1 MEFYLRGVSMKKLLA
16 SLLTAS
22 ILGMNTLPVLAQ
34 WDIADSYWAS
44 KEINKVVNDNIL
56 PVDEDGRFNPENTI
70 TRIQFVQGL
79 LKVLSNENLD
89 VTIPNTMSDV
99 SVYDSYYDDV
109 LRGQQLGV
117 VYGYPDG
124 TFKPNRNL
132 LRSEVTSLM
141 SHITKE
147 KTTDMT
153 VLSAFKDNQD
163 IPDWATHC
171 YTKAVSYGLYVNHP
185 NLAYHEPN
193 RELTRAEAAV
203 LLARLSDML
212 NVVKDEYLGDNS
224 AAADDDYEP
233 IIEEPQE
240 IVLGIEHLCVHR
252 QAPNNTVTIT
262 NFKKSIN
269 QGNVVQIAFS
279 EKFLS
284 KKHKGG
290 EIVNFYLPR
299 DLYTVE
305 GTKVLPEGTRFVAEI
320 MDIQHPKI
328 FNKKARVNLIF
339 KHILLPDGSVID
351 ITGKPFT
358 KDGRLAEGPWV
369 TFGKVLLYTI
379 TGGAVGTGVGM
390 SMAFIPDP
398 SRVGTA
404 LGIGI
409 PVGCTVGMITGLITP
424 GVNYKAKQGELI
436 YLLLIDDLNV
446 EQL

>member
-1 MEFYLRGVSMKKLLA
+1 MKKLLA
-16 SLLTAS
+16 SLLTATMF
-22 ILGMNTLPVLAQ
+22 GMNMLPVFAHVG
-34 WDIADSYWAS
+34 DVNDSYWAS
-44 KEINKVVNDNIL
+44 REINKVVNDEIL
-56 PVDEDGRFNPENTI
+56 PVDEYGNFNPENTI

-109 LRGQQLGV
+109 LRSQQLGV

-147 KTTDMT
+147 KTTDMS

-171 YTKAVSYGLYVNHP
+171 YTKAVSYNLYVNHP

-203 LLARLSDML
+203 LLARLADML
-212 NVVKDEYLGDNS
+212 NVVKEEFLGD
-224 AAADDDYEP
+224 AQEVIEDLEP
-233 IIEEPQE
+233 VVPQE

-252 QAPNNTVTIT
+252 QAPNNTVTLT

-284 KKHKGG
+284 KKHRGG
-290 EIVNFYLPR
+290 EIVNFYLPK

-339 KHILLPDGSVID
+339 KHLLLPDGTVID

-358 KDGRLAEGPWV
+358 KDGRLCEGPWV

-409 PVGCTVGMITGLITP
+409 PVGCTVGLITGLITP
-424 GVNYKAKQGELI
+424 GVNYKAKQDELI
-436 YLLLIDDLNV
+436 YLLLIDDLNIAH
-446 EQL
+446 QL

>member
-1 MEFYLRGVSMKKLLA
+1 MEFYFKRYVYMKKLLA
-16 SLLTAS
+16 SMLAVTMFGL
-22 ILGMNTLPVLAQ
+22 NTLPVLAQ
-34 WDIADSYWAS
+34 YGIDDSYWAS
-44 KEINKVVNDNIL
+44 KEINKVVSDGIL
-56 PVDEDGRFNPENTI
+56 PVDENGNFNPENSI

-79 LKVLSNENLD
+79 LKVLSNDNLD
-89 VTIPNTMSDV
+89 VTITNTMSDV

-124 TFKPNRNL
+124 TFKAQKNL

-147 KTTDMT
+147 QATDAT
-153 VLSAFKDNQD
+153 VLDAFKDTSD
-163 IPDWATHC
+163 IPGWAELS
-171 YTKAVSYGLYVNHP
+171 YEKAISYGLYVNHP
-185 NLAYHEPN
+185 DETMLEPN

-203 LLARLSDML
+203 LLAKLADML
-212 NVVKDEYLGDNS
+212 NVVKDEYLGD
-224 AAADDDYEP
+224 AEEQVP
-233 IIEEPQE
+233 EEPQE
-240 IVLGIEHLCVHR
+240 IVLGVEHLCVHR
-252 QAPNNTVTIT
+252 QAPNNTVTLT
-262 NFKKSIN
+262 NFKKVVN

-290 EIVNFYLPR
+290 EIVNFYLPK

-320 MDIQHPKI
+320 MDIQNPKI

-358 KDGRLAEGPWV
+358 KDGRLAEGAWV

-390 SMAFIPDP
+390 SLAFIPNP

-409 PVGCTVGMITGLITP
+409 PVGCTVGLITGLITP
-424 GVNYKAKQGELI
+424 GVNYKAKQGECI
-436 YLLLIDDLNV
+436 YLLLIDDVNID

>member
-1 MEFYLRGVSMKKLLA
+1 MKKLLA
-16 SLLTAS
+16 SMLAVTMFGL
-22 ILGMNTLPVLAQ
+22 NTLPVLAQ
-34 WDIADSYWAS
+34 YGVDDSYWAS
-44 KEINKVVNDNIL
+44 KEINKVVTDGIL
-56 PVDEDGRFNPENTI
+56 PVDENGNFNPENTI

-79 LKVLSNENLD
+79 LKVLSNDNLD
-89 VTIPNTMSDV
+89 VTITNTMSDI
-99 SVYDSYYDDV
+99 SVYDNYYDDV

-124 TFKPNRNL
+124 TFKAEKNL

-147 KTTDMT
+147 QVTEST
-153 VLSAFKDNQD
+153 VLDAFKDTKD
-163 IPDWATHC
+163 IPAWAELS
-171 YTKAVSYGLYVNHP
+171 YQKAISYGLYVNHP
-185 NLAYHEPN
+185 DESMLEPN

-203 LLARLSDML
+203 LLAKLSDML
-212 NVVKDEYLGDNS
+212 NVVKEEYLGE
-224 AAADDDYEP
+224 AEEP
-233 IIEEPQE
+233 VVEEPQE

-252 QAPNNTVTIT
+252 QAPNNTVTKT
-262 NFKKSIN
+262 NFKKIIN

-290 EIVNFYLPR
+290 EIVNFYLPK

-379 TGGAVGTGVGM
+379 TGGAVGSGVGM
-390 SMAFIPDP
+390 SMAFIPNP

-409 PVGCTVGMITGLITP
+409 PVGCTVGLITGLITP
-424 GVNYKAKQGELI
+424 GVNYKAKQGECI
-436 YLLLIDDLNV
+436 YLLLIDDLNIE

>member
-1 MEFYLRGVSMKKLLA
+1 MKKLLA
-16 SLLTAS
+16 SLLTATV
-22 ILGMNTLPVLAQ
+22 LGMNMLPVFAQ
-34 WDIADSYWAS
+34 IGDVSDTYWAT
-44 KEINKVVNDNIL
+44 KEINKVVNDFIL
-56 PVDEDGRFNPENTI
+56 PVDENGNFNPENTI

-89 VTIPNTMSDV
+89 VSISNTMSDI

-109 LRGQQLGV
+109 LRSQQLGV

-124 TFKPNRNL
+124 TFKPNRDL

-147 KTTDMT
+147 RVTDES
-153 VLSAFKDNQD
+153 VLGAFKDVD
-163 IPDWATHC
+163 EIPGWAHHC
-171 YTKAVSYGLYVNHP
+171 YLKAISYDLYVNHP
-185 NLAYHEPN
+185 YHSFLEPN
-193 RELTRAEAAV
+193 RALTRAEAAV
-203 LLARLSDML
+203 LLARLADML
-212 NVVKDEYLGDNS
+212 NVVKDEYLGDAVLENMD
-224 AAADDDYEP
+224 AAEP
-233 IIEEPQE
+233 EPQE

-252 QAPNNTVTIT
+252 QAPNNTVTLT

-284 KKHKGG
+284 KKHRGG
-290 EIVNFYLPR
+290 EIVNFYLPK

-305 GTKVLPEGTRFVAEI
+305 GTKVLPEGTRFIAEI
-320 MDIQHPKI
+320 MDIQNPKI

-339 KHILLPDGSVID
+339 KHILLPDGTVVD

-358 KDGRLAEGPWV
+358 KDGRLCEGPWV

-379 TGGAVGTGVGM
+379 TGGAVGSGVGL
-390 SMAFIPDP
+390 SMAFIPNP
-398 SRVGTA
+398 ARIGTG

-409 PVGCTVGMITGLITP
+409 PVGCTVGLITGLITP
-424 GVNYKAKQGELI
+424 GVNYKAKQDELI
-436 YLLLIDDLNV
+436 YLLLIDDLNIA

>member
-1 MEFYLRGVSMKKLLA
+1 MKKLLA
-16 SLLTAS
+16 SMLALTMLSLNA
-22 ILGMNTLPVLAQ
+22 LPVLAQ
-34 WDIADSYWAS
+34 YGISDDYWAS
-44 KEINKVVNDNIL
+44 KEINKVVADGIL
-56 PVDEDGRFNPENTI
+56 PVDANGNFNPENSI
-70 TRIQFVQGL
+70 SRIQFVQGL
-79 LKVLSNENLD
+79 LKVLSNDNLD
-89 VTIPNTMSDV
+89 ISITNTMSDI

-124 TFKPNRNL
+124 TFKAEKNL

-147 KTTDMT
+147 QVTDSS
-153 VLSAFKDNQD
+153 VLDAFKDTKD
-163 IPDWATHC
+163 IPGWAEMS
-171 YTKAVSYGLYVNHP
+171 YQKAISYGLYVNHP
-185 NLAYHEPN
+185 DESMLEPN

-203 LLARLSDML
+203 LLAKLSEML
-212 NVVKDEYLGDNS
+212 NVVKDEYLGN
-224 AAADDDYEP
+224 AQEP
-233 IIEEPQE
+233 EEPQE
-240 IVLGIEHLCVHR
+240 VVLGVEHLCVHR
-252 QAPNNTVTIT
+252 QAPNNTVTMT
-262 NFKKSIN
+262 NFKKIVN

-290 EIVNFYLPR
+290 EIVNFYLPK

-339 KHILLPDGSVID
+339 KHILLPDGTVID

-379 TGGAVGTGVGM
+379 TGGAVGSGVGL
-390 SMAFIPDP
+390 SMAFIPNP

-409 PVGCTVGMITGLITP
+409 PVGCTVGLITGLITP
-424 GVNYKAKQGELI
+424 GVNYKAKQGECI
-436 YLLLIDDLNV
+436 YLLLIDDVNIE

>member
-1 MEFYLRGVSMKKLLA
+1 
-16 SLLTAS
+16 
-22 ILGMNTLPVLAQ
+22 
-34 WDIADSYWAS
+34 
-44 KEINKVVNDNIL
+44 
-56 PVDEDGRFNPENTI
+56 
-70 TRIQFVQGL
+70 
-79 LKVLSNENLD
+79 
-89 VTIPNTMSDV
+89 
-99 SVYDSYYDDV
+99 
-109 LRGQQLGV
+109 
-117 VYGYPDG
+117 
-124 TFKPNRNL
+124 
-132 LRSEVTSLM
+132 
-141 SHITKE
+141 
-147 KTTDMT
+147 
-153 VLSAFKDNQD
+153 
-163 IPDWATHC
+163 
-171 YTKAVSYGLYVNHP
+171 
-185 NLAYHEPN
+185 
-193 RELTRAEAAV
+193 
-203 LLARLSDML
+203 ML
-212 NVVKDEYLGDNS
+212 NVVKDEYLGN
-224 AAADDDYEP
+224 AAEEEVAEEP
-233 IIEEPQE
+233 AIEEPKE

-252 QAPNNTVTIT
+252 QAPNNAVTIT

-284 KKHKGG
+284 KQHKGG
-290 EIVNFYLPR
+290 EIVNFYLPK

-320 MDIQHPKI
+320 MDIQNPKI

-339 KHILLPDGSVID
+339 KHILLPDGTVID

-398 SRVGTA
+398 SRVGAA

-424 GVNYKAKQGELI
+424 GVNYKAKQGETI

-446 EQL
+446 AEQL

>member
-1 MEFYLRGVSMKKLLA
+1 MKKLLA
-16 SLLTAS
+16 SILTATMF
-22 ILGMNTLPVLAQ
+22 GMNVLPALAQ
-34 WDIADSYWAS
+34 YGIDDSYWAS
-44 KEINKVVNDNIL
+44 KEIYKVVNDNIL
-56 PVDEDGRFNPENTI
+56 PVDEFDNFNPEYSI

-79 LKVLSNENLD
+79 LKVLSNDNLD

-124 TFKPNRNL
+124 TFKPNKNL

-147 KTTDMT
+147 KVTDAS
-153 VLSAFKDNQD
+153 VLDAFKDAAE
-163 IPDWATHC
+163 IPGWATDC
-171 YTKAVSYGLYVNHP
+171 YSKAISYGLYVNHP
-185 NLAYHEPN
+185 DHRYLEPD

-203 LLARLSDML
+203 LLAKLADML
-212 NVVKDEYLGDNS
+212 GVVKEEYLGD
-224 AAADDDYEP
+224 AAVEEEP
-233 IIEEPQE
+233 AVVEPQE
-240 IVLGIEHLCVHR
+240 VILGVEHLCVHR

-269 QGNVVQIAFS
+269 QGNVVKIAFS

-290 EIVNFYLPR
+290 EIVNFYLPA

-339 KHILLPDGSVID
+339 KHILLPDGTVID

-358 KDGRLAEGPWV
+358 KDGRLAEGAWV

-379 TGGAVGTGVGM
+379 TGGAVGSGVGM

-409 PVGCTVGMITGLITP
+409 PVGCTVGLITGLITP
-424 GVNYKAKQGELI
+424 GVNYRAKQGETI
-436 YLLLIDDLNV
+436 FLLLIDDLNV
-446 EQL
+446 AEQL

>member
-1 MEFYLRGVSMKKLLA
+1 MKKLLA
-16 SLLTAS
+16 SLLTATMF
-22 ILGMNTLPVLAQ
+22 GMNVLPAVAEVM
-34 WDIADSYWAS
+34 DVDSNYWATR
-44 KEINKVVNDNIL
+44 EINKVVDDNIL
-56 PVDEDGRFNPENTI
+56 PVDENGNFNPENTI

-89 VTIPNTMSDV
+89 VTIPNTMSDI

-124 TFKPNRNL
+124 EFKPNRNL

-147 KTTDMT
+147 TETDMT
-153 VLSAFKDNQD
+153 ILSAFKDNQD

-171 YTKAVSYGLYVNHP
+171 YTKAIKYGLYVNHP

-193 RELTRAEAAV
+193 RDLTRAEAAV
-203 LLARLSDML
+203 LLARLADML
-212 NVVKDEYLGDNS
+212 NVVKEEYLGD
-224 AAADDDYEP
+224 AVV
-233 IIEEPQE
+233 EEPVVEEPKE
-240 IVLGIEHLCVHR
+240 IVLGVEHLCVHR
-252 QAPNNTVTIT
+252 QAPNNTVTLT
-262 NFKKSIN
+262 NFRKSIN

-290 EIVNFYLPR
+290 EIVNFYLPK

-305 GTKVLPEGTRFVAEI
+305 GTKVLPEGTRFIAEI

-339 KHILLPDGSVID
+339 KHILLPDGTVVD

-358 KDGRLAEGPWV
+358 KDGRLCEGPWV

-379 TGGAVGTGVGM
+379 TGGGVGAGVGSSLAVIPNPSRFGTG
-390 SMAFIPDP
+390 
-398 SRVGTA
+398 
-404 LGIGI
+404 LGVGI
-409 PVGCTVGMITGLITP
+409 PVGCTVGLITGLITP
-424 GVNYKAKQGELI
+424 GVNYKAKKDELI
-436 YLLLIDDLNV
+436 YLLLIDDLTV
-446 EQL
+446 AEQL